1 MKKQA
6 VLYVLCLTALLLL
19 SGCAAPE
26 AASAYVPQSAP
37 GESLCLSNE
46 EMRPIAEAFSAEIA
60 YVASAAPV
68 QMQSLSAAELE
79 TVQGIAIQQRIS
91 PIMPCPL

>member
-6 VLYVLCLTALLLL
+6 VLYVLGLTALLLF

-26 AASAYVPQSAP
+26 AASADVPQSVSR
-37 GESLCLSNE
+37 ESLCLSNA
-46 EMRPIAEAFSAEIA
+46 EMRHIAETFPAEIA

-79 TVQGIAIQQRIS
+79 TGQGIAIQQRIS